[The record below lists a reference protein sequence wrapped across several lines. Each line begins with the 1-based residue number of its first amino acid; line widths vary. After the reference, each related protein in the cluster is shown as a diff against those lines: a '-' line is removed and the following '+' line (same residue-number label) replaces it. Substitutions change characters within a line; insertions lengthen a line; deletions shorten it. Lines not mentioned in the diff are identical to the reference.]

1 MPRHKYQLYKHLAAA
16 APQIYE
22 KVASEVESC
31 GLGDLRHQVGLTGA
45 VSGCHGLLTDKV
57 RLAIDAG
64 AQKVIPNSALNEQVR
79 EIVKDFYGDDWDA
92 AVVSTCEG
100 ALWVTFD
107 TLFSPPLS
115 GRGDNYRGRY
125 IAPYERHLHHQGAY
139 GRPFPPRYKD
149 LFSDRGVTSG
159 EGGFYGKR
167 LTNLETVIVP
177 CAGADYPCHGIK
189 YFAVPFMQHLDATG
203 TLGRLRVA
211 AERHSESL
219 VGFTS
224 LGYDTPGYGYG
235 ERTSDGHSVLQQGIG
250 TIAAEFGV
258 PYVVDNAWG
267 LPFVGVS
274 PKDIGADVMMYS
286 MDKAAGA
293 PTCGLIIGREESMV
307 HVRRAL
313 GIHGE
318 RRGGTTSHGK
328 GAYVMLDPGKEAL
341 LGVIAALETLR
352 DDPKSVLAPMYDLAR
367 IVTEEL
373 QNVSS
378 HYQAGGWSSHLSE
391 NSLAVE
397 LNYEDTWN
405 RSGDGFGYPVFSIE
419 DMYAGSHILQEAM
432 HRMGVIPTIAY
443 DANILI
449 SPGLG
454 TTDASGELIEDRTR
468 AMIRGL
474 ARIIDIVGDEAQNVG
489 Q

>member
-1 MPRHKYQLYKHLAAA
+1 MSRHKYQMYKHLAAA
-16 APQIYE
+16 APAIYDR
-22 KVASEVESC
+22 VVSEIDSC
-31 GLGDLRHQVGLTGA
+31 GLSGLRNEIGLTGA
-45 VSGCHGLLTDKV
+45 VSSCHGLLTDTV
-57 RLAIDAG
+57 RQAIDDG
-64 AQKVIPNSALNEQVR
+64 ARKVIANSSLDERVR
-79 EIVKDFYGDDWDA
+79 EIVKDHYGDAWDA
-92 AVVSTCEG
+92 AVVNTCEG

-107 TLFSPPLS
+107 TLFAPPLG

-159 EGGFYGKR
+159 EAGFSGKR

-177 CAGADYPCHGIK
+177 NVGASYPCHGIK
-189 YFAVPFMQHLDATG
+189 YFPVPFLRNIDAEA
-203 TLGRLRVA
+203 TLNRLRTT
-211 AERHSESL
+211 AERHVESL

-235 ERTSDGHSVLQQGIG
+235 DRTESGRPTLQHGLG
-250 TIAAEFGV
+250 GLAAEFGV

-267 LPFVGVS
+267 LPFIGVH
-274 PKDIGADVMMYS
+274 PGDIGADIICYS

-293 PTCGLIIGREESMV
+293 PTCGLIIGREEPMV
-307 HVRRAL
+307 PIRRAL

-318 RRGGTTSHGK
+318 RRGGSTSHGK

-352 DDPKSVLAPMYDLAR
+352 DNPKRVLAPLYELAD
-367 IVTEEL
+367 IVTDEL
-373 QNVSS
+373 VNTSAA
-378 HYQAGGWSSHLSE
+378 YQSGGWHSYVSE
-391 NSLAVE
+391 NSLAIEV
-397 LNYEDTWN
+397 NYEATWN
-405 RSGDGFGYPVFSIE
+405 DATDDLGYPVFSIE
-419 DMYAGSHILQEAM
+419 DMYAGSQILQESM
-432 HRMGVIPTIAY
+432 SKMGIIPTIAY

-454 TTDASGELIEDRTR
+454 TTDEKGRLIEESSRS
-468 AMIRGL
+468 MVRGL
-474 ARIIDIVGDEAQNVG
+474 SRIIDIVGEEARAANN
-489 Q
+489 